1 MKKRILKCIAVVAM
15 ALTFFVMAYM
25 VFVDVHYEKEVDIT
39 TISEDESV
47 VEVSSK
53 EEFVQK
59 VELTLSEITAI
70 GIKIPQGQEKIEDV
84 ELCVEIYSQ
93 TGEQIY
99 TCNYF
104 GEDLCVKDEIY
115 ASFATSIQPGVYEI
129 HFNVIEPASTGANL
143 EIYCAEEETDEL
155 QIAVSQKNFSWSQDA
170 FKILMIAVFAVI
182 TILIVVLYLL
192 LFVFKVEF
200 HWCYLVV
207 GMVLGIIFMFV
218 IPPYAT
224 PDEQTHISSAIYVS
238 DKLMGYGNP
247 VNENASF
254 VARETEVNNG
264 LNAYLSRN
272 AYDSFLQN
280 MIAPLTDEGRSV
292 IDTSHE
298 LAAPFSMY
306 LVPAIGITIGRILSF
321 NGVMT
326 LLLGTLF
333 HVVFFVLMATYAIKK
348 IPFGKMVLA
357 SVCLFPMTLQQISSF
372 SYDNPLIAATLVV
385 VALGIKWCYTEEKRT
400 AFEYVMYLFSS
411 LILLIGKSG
420 VYMFVIFLPFVYQF
434 SKEKLLHI
442 WKNYRIQTI
451 FFFIGTVFVFF
462 RNKIFSVVSSIF
474 LPAVDSNVGAT
485 VEASGGN
492 TIAWLGAEGY
502 TVGELVRHPIQL
514 VKIFYNTFIVNIDWY
529 PGTMF
534 GTSLGWFQIAVP
546 WFLIIISIVIVLLAT
561 VKPQNESLLLQ
572 RKDKLLLG
580 TTSVISIVLCML
592 AMLLLWTPKTSGA
605 ILGVQGRYFLP
616 SIIGCFLI
624 LRTDKIQV
632 NKNID
637 KELLF
642 SNIVLIAFVVFFIFQ
657 RMYLI

>member
-1 MKKRILKCIAVVAM
+1 MKKHILKYIAVTAM
-15 ALTFFVMAYM
+15 ALIFFLMAYM
-25 VFVDVHYEKEVDIT
+25 VLVDVHYEKAVDIT

-47 VEVSSK
+47 IEVSSK

-59 VELTLSEITAI
+59 VELTLPEISAI
-70 GIKIPQGQEKIEDV
+70 GIKIPKNQEKIKDI
-84 ELCVEIYSQ
+84 ELGVEIYAQ
-93 TGEQIY
+93 NGEQIY

-104 GEDLCVKDEIY
+104 GEDLCVRDEIY
-115 ASFATSIQPGVYEI
+115 ASFETPIPSGVYEI
-129 HFNVIEPASTGANL
+129 RFNVITPSSTGTNL
-143 EIYCAEEETDEL
+143 ELYCAEEETDEL
-155 QIAVSQKNFSWSQDA
+155 QIVVSQKNYSWSQDE
-170 FKILMIAVFAVI
+170 FRTLMIFVFA
-182 TILIVVLYLL
+182 ILSTLMIVLYVL
-192 LFVFKVEF
+192 LFVCKVEF

-207 GMVLGIIFMFV
+207 GIVLGIIFMFV

-224 PDEQTHISSAIYVS
+224 PDEQTHISSAIYIS
-238 DKLMGYGNP
+238 DKLMGYGGP
-247 VNENASF
+247 VNEDAAF

-272 AYDSFLQN
+272 AYDSFLQK
-280 MIAPLTDEGRSV
+280 MVEPLTDEGRNV

-298 LAAPFSMY
+298 LAAPLSIY
-306 LVPAIGITIGRILSF
+306 LVPAIGITIGRVLSL

-357 SVCLFPMTLQQISSF
+357 GVCLFPMTLQQISSF

-411 LILLIGKSG
+411 LILLLGKSG
-420 VYMFVIFLPFVYQF
+420 VYMFVIFLPLVYQF

-442 WKNYRIQTI
+442 WKEYRIQTI
-451 FFFIGTVFVFF
+451 FFFLGTVFVFF
-462 RNKIFSVVSSIF
+462 RNKIFTVVSSIF
-474 LPAVDSNVGAT
+474 LPAVESNVGAT
-485 VEASGGN
+485 GDASGGN
-492 TIAWLGAEGY
+492 TIAWLGVEGY
-502 TVGELVRHPIQL
+502 TVGELVRHPVQL
-514 VKIFYNTFIVNIDWY
+514 VKIFYNTFVDNIDWY

-534 GTSLGWFQIAVP
+534 GTSLGWFQISIP

-580 TTSVISIVLCML
+580 ATSVISIVLCML
-592 AMLLLWTPKTSGA
+592 AMLLLWTPKGSIA

-616 SIIGCFLI
+616 SIIGFFLI
-624 LRTDKIQV
+624 LRTDKMQV
-632 NKNID
+632 KKNID

-642 SNIVLIAFVVFFIFQ
+642 ANIVLIAVVIFFVFQ